1 IAQLRERLAATELAG
16 QTAAENYRRELDQAH
31 ADAKTMRNELDAVR
45 RDTTA
50 RIETLQGKMAEH
62 KAQMEA
68 ATQKHAD
75 YRARAEQDTAH
86 LQESLEQSKAALE
99 VARNEVAG
107 AREAAAKLEGQ
118 LEAVQAQNATLLATI
133 QQK

>member
-1 IAQLRERLAATELAG
+1 
-16 QTAAENYRRELDQAH
+16 
-31 ADAKTMRNELDAVR
+31 
-45 RDTTA
+45 
-50 RIETLQGKMAEH
+50 MAEH

-68 ATQKHAD
+68 ATQKHAN

-99 VARNEVAG
+99 TARNEAAG

-118 LEAVQAQNATLLATI
+118 LEGVKEQNANLLVAI
-133 QQK
+133 QRT